1 MDVVTLR
8 IYLRHRQSVWSDVKI
23 LCSFIQHR
31 WFDWWGYRFSVTVLI
46 KRFRWNGFNV
56 ILTIK
61 LFELARGFRLVV
73 RHCAGDLDWCLRW
86 LRGQLGHGKTIF
98 AREEGMQLIV
108 HKNRNIF
115 YIQSHH
121 GFSIIWIFDHV
132 RFLTIWRADF
142 FYYVGAGTPYGRI
155 SVVAL
160 QLFFGDVSTQHK
172 LVYILLSR

>member
-46 KRFRWNGFNV
+46 KQFRWNGFNV

-108 HKNRNIF
+108 HKKSKYFLHTVTPR
-115 YIQSHH
+115 
-121 GFSIIWIFDHV
+121 IFDYLNFRSRQIFDYLTS
-132 RFLTIWRADF
+132 RFFLLCRRRYAIWSNFR
-142 FYYVGAGTPYGRI
+142 GGT
-155 SVVAL
+155 AA
-160 QLFFGDVSTQHK
+160 
-172 LVYILLSR
+172 ILWWCFDPAQTCLHIII